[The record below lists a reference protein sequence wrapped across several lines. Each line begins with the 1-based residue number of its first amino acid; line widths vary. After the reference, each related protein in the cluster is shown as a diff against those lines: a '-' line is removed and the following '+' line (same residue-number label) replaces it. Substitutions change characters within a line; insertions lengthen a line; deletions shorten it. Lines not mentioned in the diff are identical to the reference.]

1 MFSHNKKSQIGKRDS
16 MEIINTILKQ
26 MSNISKPQQKFLI
39 VLLTT
44 LMLLRGRVN
53 FRNLSRYSD
62 LCEKTYS
69 RQFRKP
75 FDFVEFNRLGVSATI
90 PRSHTQIGA
99 IDCSFIN
106 KSGNHTYGLGKFYD
120 SKSDKAAKGLEIST
134 ISIVDVDYNTA
145 YTISTRQTPVI
156 DDPNKTRMDWYLEHL
171 EQDRYAL
178 WPTICYLAHDGFYQ
192 KVKFIDGVIALGLH
206 SVGKLRCDA
215 NLRYLYHGPQK
226 PCGRPKRY
234 NGKVRFNDLS
244 RFELAAIDG
253 KQRVYTAVV
262 NSVSLKR
269 DIRIAYIVKQDGNRI
284 STALLFC
291 TDINLPATEIYR
303 YYKAR
308 FQIEF
313 LFRDAKQFT
322 GLLDCQARCEQSLHF
337 HFNAS
342 MTALNLLKMHDRQ
355 LTENSEGKVI
365 SILSWKIKKFNEH
378 FIEHIF
384 SMLELDLSLIKS
396 NPQYEDILKYGTIDG
411 C

>member
-1 MFSHNKKSQIGKRDS
+1 

-26 MSNISKPQQKFLI
+26 MSNISKPQQKFVI

-44 LMLLRGRVN
+44 LMFLRGRGN
-53 FRNLSRYSD
+53 FRNLSRYSE

-90 PRSHTQIGA
+90 PRTHSQVGA
-99 IDCSFIN
+99 IDCSFID
-106 KSGNHTYGLGKFYD
+106 KSGHHTYGLGKFYD
-120 SKSDKAAKGLEIST
+120 SKKDKATKGLEIST

-145 YTISTRQTPVI
+145 YPISTRQTPVI

-178 WPTICYLAHDGFYQ
+178 WPTICYLTHDGYYQ
-192 KVKFIDGVIALGLH
+192 KVKFVDGVVNLGLH
-206 SVGKLRCDA
+206 SIGKMRCDA
-215 NLRYLYHGPQK
+215 NLRHLYHGPQK
-226 PCGRPKRY
+226 PRGRKKVY
-234 NGKVRFNDLS
+234 DGKVRFDDLS
-244 RFELAAIDG
+244 RFELAAIEGDH
-253 KQRVYTAVV
+253 RIYTAVV

-269 DIRIAYIVKQDGNRI
+269 NVRIVYIVKQDGNRI
-284 STALLFC
+284 STALLFT
-291 TDINLPATEIYR
+291 TDVNLPATEICR

-313 LFRDAKQFT
+313 LFRDAKQYT

-342 MTALNLLKMHDRQ
+342 MAALNLLKMYDRQ
-355 LTENSEGKVI
+355 LAESSEGKVI

-378 FIEHIF
+378 FIERIF
-384 SMLELDLSLIKS
+384 SMLELDLTLIKS
-396 NPQYEDILKYGTIDG
+396 HPQYEDILKYGTIDG
-411 C
+411 